1 MSLEF
6 PFAFLKEGIMLI
18 AVIVVGVINVI
29 ILFLLL
35 TKNSDSNLIK
45 FENNIRDEMSRNR
58 GEMSKTLKDFS
69 DSSLKQFL
77 GLTQINEQKLENVRK
92 TIEERLKSLQE
103 DNSQKL
109 EKMRETVDEKL
120 HNTLEKRLG
129 ESFKLVSD
137 RLESVQQGLGE
148 MQALA
153 TGVGDLKKVLTN
165 IKTRGILGEIQ
176 LGTLLDQILTP
187 DQYAKNVAT
196 KSNSR
201 ENVEFAVKL
210 PGKGDKVLWLPI
222 DAKFPKED
230 YERLVDA
237 QEQANSD
244 LVEELGK
251 VLEQRIKS
259 EAKDIHNKYIDPPN
273 TTDFGILFLATE
285 GLYAEAIRR
294 PGLFEFLQREYNV
307 MLTGPTT
314 IAALLNSLQMGF
326 RTLAIEKR
334 ASEVW
339 NLLGA
344 IKTEFSRF
352 GDILVKTHKQL
363 TAASNTIEG
372 ATRKTRTIERKLR
385 DVQGL
390 PAKESTK
397 LLASADESDS
407 GEPEESDMDV
417 DNDNNSEDQ

>member
-1 MSLEF
+1 
-6 PFAFLKEGIMLI
+6 MLI